1 MLTLNTNKQKMYYAN
16 QDKVVPIYETY
27 YDEEGNPYQLDTGET
42 KIVYGEPKEFYGNI
56 AMSGGEAEAVEFG
69 VTTSDYE
76 AVLLLSKGEKDI
88 KGNVI
93 ELKETSL
100 VWFETEP
107 QKDAEENTDEYS
119 ADYSVLAVKPSI
131 NTVRYVLK
139 KVVKQWQ
146 NEYSKPNYPSEELS
160 N

>member
-1 MLTLNTNKQKMYYAN
+1 MRTLNKNKQSLYYAN
-16 QDKVVPIYETY
+16 QDRLVPIYETY
-27 YDEEGNPYQLDTGET
+27 IDDDGNEYQLDTGET
-42 KIVYGEPKEFYGNI
+42 KLVYGEPKEFEGNI

-69 VTTSDYE
+69 ISTSDYE
-76 AVLLLSKGEKDI
+76 AVLLLSKGAKDK

-107 QKDAEENTDEYS
+107 KKDENGYTDEFS
-119 ADYSVLAVKPSI
+119 ADYKVIKPSPSL

-139 KVVKQWQ
+139 KVVK
-146 NEYSKPNYPSEELS
+146 
-160 N
+160 